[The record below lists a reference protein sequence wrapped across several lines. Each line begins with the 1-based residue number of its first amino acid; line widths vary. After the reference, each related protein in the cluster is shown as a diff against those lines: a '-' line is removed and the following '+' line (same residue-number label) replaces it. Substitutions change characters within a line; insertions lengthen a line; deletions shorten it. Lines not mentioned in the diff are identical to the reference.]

1 MMKKQDQEVGED
13 ERMAVSGNMATV
25 TTKYSHPTGRPYGFG
40 VDPEFKVNQ
49 SVVPLSGVV
58 ALPCS
63 GSDFTIW
70 CSICTICPTIKLG
83 LLGRWSVNSATDSA
97 DK

>member
-13 ERMAVSGNMATV
+13 ERIAVSGNMATV

-49 SVVPLSGVV
+49 S
-58 ALPCS
+58 
-63 GSDFTIW
+63 
-70 CSICTICPTIKLG
+70 
-83 LLGRWSVNSATDSA
+83 
-97 DK
+97 